1 MQEIYHGEILKTA
14 TIPLKGFTVENGKPL
29 IDGKPISN
37 LSEGEQL
44 MLCVDVALSKPN
56 NLKLILLDGVE
67 KLSDSNRQLLYNKC
81 KEAGLQFI
89 ATRTTNEN
97 ELMITEL

>member
-1 MQEIYHGEILKTA
+1 
-14 TIPLKGFTVENGKPL
+14 
-29 IDGKPISN
+29 
-37 LSEGEQL
+37 

>member
-1 MQEIYHGEILKTA
+1 
-14 TIPLKGFTVENGKPL
+14 
-29 IDGKPISN
+29 
-37 LSEGEQL
+37 

-67 KLSDSNRQLLYNKC
+67 KLSDTNRQFLYNKC

-89 ATRTTNEN
+89 ATRTTNDN
-97 ELMITEL
+97 ELVITEL

>member
-1 MQEIYHGEILKTA
+1 
-14 TIPLKGFTVENGKPL
+14 
-29 IDGKPISN
+29 
-37 LSEGEQL
+37 

-67 KLSDSNRQLLYNKC
+67 KLSENNRKLLYDKC

-89 ATRTTNEN
+89 ATRTTNED
-97 ELMITEL
+97 ELIITEL